1 MELIVID
8 NQRGETR
15 RLSKRLLVAGLAAP
29 AVLIALIATGTGYLL
44 GNLNA
49 DAEVAALLPEDVTA
63 QWMQEIEQNRQ
74 DIADAR
80 SKLTDD
86 TQALARKLAAM
97 QANMLRVNAAGQRL
111 VEVAQLDEGEFAFD
125 IEPAVGGPINAS
137 DAEGELPNIAELD
150 AELTA
155 LGQQLD
161 DRENQMQVL
170 TDLLMASKLQDE
182 VKPSGR
188 PITSGWLSS
197 LFGTRTDPFT
207 GRKAQHYGL
216 DFAGREGA
224 DVVSVASGV
233 VTWAGKRYGYGQL
246 VEVNHGNG
254 YVTRYGHNKT
264 NLVAVGDRVTKGD
277 VIALMGN
284 SGRSTGPH
292 VHFEVLKDGR
302 VVNPAKYIKAAN

>member
-125 IEPAVGGPINAS
+125 IEPAVGGPITES
-137 DAEGELPNIAELD
+137 DAEGELPNISELD

-170 TDLLMASKLQDE
+170 TDLLMASKLQAE

-233 VTWAGKRYGYGQL
+233 VTWSGKRYGYGQL

>member
-15 RLSKRLLVAGLAAP
+15 RLSKRLVAAVLAAP
-29 AVLIALIATGTGYLL
+29 ALLLVVAASGAGYLM

-63 QWMQEIEQNRQ
+63 QWMQEIEQNRK

-80 SKLTDD
+80 TQLSDD

-97 QANMLRVNAAGQRL
+97 QAHMLRVNAAGQRL

-125 IEPAVGGPINAS
+125 MEPALGGPIAAG
-137 DAEGELPNIAELD
+137 DLEGELPGIAELD
-150 AELTA
+150 AELDA
-155 LGQQLD
+155 LGEQLD
-161 DRENQMQVL
+161 DRERQMQVL

-216 DFAGREGA
+216 DFAGREGSE
-224 DVVSVASGV
+224 VISVASGV
-233 VTWAGKRYGYGQL
+233 VTWSGKRYGYGQM
-246 VEVNHGNG
+246 VEINHGNG
-254 YVTRYGHNKT
+254 YVTRYGHNKK
-264 NLVAVGDRVTKGD
+264 NLVAVGDRVAKGQL
-277 VIALMGN
+277 IARMGS

-302 VVNPAKYIKAAN
+302 VVNPAKYIKTAK